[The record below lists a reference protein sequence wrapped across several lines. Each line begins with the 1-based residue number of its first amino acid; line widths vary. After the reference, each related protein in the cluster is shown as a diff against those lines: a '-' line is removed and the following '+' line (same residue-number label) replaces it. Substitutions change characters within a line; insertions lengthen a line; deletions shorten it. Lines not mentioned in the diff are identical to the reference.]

1 MSIESGSLS
10 FHAFYL
16 SKAFEPTEMEL
27 FAKRP
32 LPPLNTLTGDQPL
45 HGWVGPAHAL
55 DADLTEEHCWRGDW
69 LWFAH
74 VTAQKKVPPSLLRAT
89 LMAELEVERKARG
102 VEILPRAAKAD
113 VKERVTEALLHDA
126 QPSFG
131 GMECA
136 IDLRRQRL
144 LASAMNEASM
154 QVLCPFF
161 RETTGCMPVLCCPES
176 AAFRLR
182 GLDANSVELLNLT
195 PNEAIG
201 VPPEVTL
208 GTEFLTWLFHR
219 WEREEATF
227 ELDGD
232 RCGLMFEGPLMFSGD
247 KAPGCH
253 ETVLRNGTPLDTP
266 EFGIALWNG
275 KKLRRAKLTLTKG
288 DWIASATVDGYDFAF
303 RSLKVDPPK
312 KAKEPDALDEMPSMN
327 APGAPKPEPESPD
340 AKRKLGPDERL
351 DRAAFYVDAFL
362 HLYGTFLA
370 LREDPHAWR
379 AELAKIRP
387 WIAQR
392 AGQEA
397 PAQ

>member
-1 MSIESGSLS
+1 MGIESGSLS

-16 SKAFEPTEMEL
+16 SKDFTPQDMEL

-32 LPPLNTLTGDQPL
+32 LPPLNTLAGAEPI
-45 HGWVGPAHAL
+45 HGWVGPLHAL
-55 DADLTEEHCWRGDW
+55 DAELTEEHCWRGDW

-89 LMAELEVERKARG
+89 LLQELEFERRARG
-102 VEILPRAAKAD
+102 VEFLPRAAKTD
-113 VKERVTEALLHDA
+113 VKERVTEALIHDA

-136 IDLRRQRL
+136 IDLRRGRL
-144 LASAMNEASM
+144 LAGAMNDASM
-154 QVLCPFF
+154 QLLGPFF

-176 AAFRLR
+176 AAYRLV
-182 GLDANSVELLNLT
+182 GLDANSVELINFT

-201 VPPEVTL
+201 IPPEVTL
-208 GTEFLTWLFHR
+208 GTEFLTWLFYR
-219 WEREEATF
+219 WECEEATF
-227 ELDGD
+227 KFEGD
-232 RCGLMFEGPLMFSGD
+232 LCGLMFEGPLMFTGD

-288 DWIASATVDGYDFAF
+288 DWVASATVDGYDFAF
-303 RSLKVDPPK
+303 RSMKVDPIK
-312 KAKEPDALDEMPSMN
+312 KAKETDAVSELPSNN
-327 APGAPKPEPESPD
+327 APGAAKPDDEGPD
-340 AKRKLGPDERL
+340 SKRKLEPDERL

-362 HLYGTFLA
+362 HLYKDFLT
-370 LREDPHAWR
+370 LRQDPVAWR
-379 AELAKIRP
+379 GQLAKIRP
-387 WIAQR
+387 WIEKR
-392 AGQEA
+392 AGQTK
-397 PAQ
+397 